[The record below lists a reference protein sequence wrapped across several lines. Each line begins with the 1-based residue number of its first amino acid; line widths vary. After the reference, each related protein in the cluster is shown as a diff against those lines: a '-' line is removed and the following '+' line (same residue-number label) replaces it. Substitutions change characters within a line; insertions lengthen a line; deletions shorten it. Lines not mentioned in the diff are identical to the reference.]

1 MGKKWKDEEENQR
14 IVKETTMVPN
24 RTNEV
29 IITVFIEKPWPW
41 PHKRAGAKSKMIFPP
56 NQQKTKTRSFDRR
69 AQLLAYAQ
77 QLRKSDSEQLQ
88 RPKNGSKPKYKMNVR
103 VGLQR
108 IRTRK
113 QYQRLV
119 PEVDISW
126 KSQRNFERVL

>member
-88 RPKNGSKPKYKMNVR
+88 RPKNGSKPKYKVNER
-103 VGLQR
+103 SGR
-108 IRTRK
+108 IAENK
-113 QYQRLV
+113 N
-119 PEVDISW
+119 PKAISAISARG